1 MAGYCALL
9 LAICLVLTAGNQRA
23 SALEFRV
30 PKEGH
35 RYDTSEMVYLFER
48 EAGPREERARDLTE
62 EQKEKVEI
70 PWFHSN
76 IDDMFRRR

>member
-1 MAGYCALL
+1 MVTGCCALL

-48 EAGPREERARDLTE
+48 EAGPREGES
-62 EQKEKVEI
+62 KG
-70 PWFHSN
+70 PH
-76 IDDMFRRR
+76 